1 MFTVRSTL
9 TIGMNYG
16 EPAGE
21 ALKGTAIPEYIFM
34 ANVKDAMAHYGIDCY
49 TVIDCKGYWQ
59 GAAENSKRIEV
70 IHGGEL
76 HKTLVSAAR
85 WLKLAL
91 MQEAI
96 LVTKEDL
103 LADLV

>member
-16 EPAGE
+16 DPAGE
-21 ALKGTAIPEYIFM
+21 ALKGKAIPEDTFM
-34 ANVKDAMAHYGIDCY
+34 ANVKDAMAHFGIDCY
-49 TVIDCKGYWQ
+49 TVIDCQGYWIGQ
-59 GAAENSKRIEV
+59 PEASKRIEV

-76 HKTLVSAAR
+76 HKPLVSAAR
-85 WLKLAL
+85 WLKLAM

-96 LVTKEDL
+96 LVTKEDIK
-103 LADLV
+103 ADLV

>member
-21 ALKGTAIPEYIFM
+21 ALKGKAIPEHIFM
-34 ANVKDAMAHYGIDCY
+34 ANIKDTMAVAGIDCY

-76 HKTLVSAAR
+76 HKPLVSAAR

-96 LVTKEDL
+96 LVTKEPVE
-103 LADLV
+103 ADLV